1 MTVGLESFTSMT
13 ADGCAPCAESL
24 ASEPQAPPATPSQ
37 RPSTAYWAGAIGV
50 EGELTG
56 DGRFI
61 EPNALVW
68 DLPMPLRYVSSDV
81 GEHGGAV
88 VAGRILTATR
98 QGDGSIWATGD
109 FDMGSPDGVEA
120 ERQVRERLTN
130 GVSMDLDDVSF
141 EVRVAAEL
149 LVDPA
154 VELTTAP
161 PIPGPDGKITVATIK
176 SGDEVR
182 ATTSARIRAATIV
195 AIPAFA
201 DAQIFSTE
209 TAPVVDG
216 AQTPAAELSTDGLPS
231 YAAGIDGELPDGTMC
246 STDPQSPDYDPGCVA
261 VPPGEPADDVTDDDI
276 TASAYAGK
284 PGSAAHLIA
293 WYLTGEGAAKI
304 RWGTPGDFAR
314 CVRIADNHMPK
325 ELAKGFCFTGDTEFL
340 TRDGVTTFADAVGT
354 DQFVLT
360 NSFTRKSPVR
370 RDGHWV
376 QAPVRSYGEQRVLSV
391 NLKRGRLR
399 KTIRATPEHVWFA
412 STEGRSSN
420 RLSMSEVTT
429 ADLLPGMSLGSLMP
443 KNVVLRT
450 TPSPFGIAAGAV
462 FGDGHREP
470 GRGARIDLWGGKV
483 ETLLPYFAGCHQSPI
498 KNENGT
504 LGVRVSGMPG
514 SWKDAP
520 SPDDGAPYLLGWLAG
535 YVATDG
541 HVTKLGSVSIS
552 SSRREHLEYAAMV
565 ANRLGISSFPIGE
578 QTRVGFGTEATDLY
592 KLTFVGQTVPIEL
605 LLDSEA
611 RARLTEAAPKFTA
624 TRWAVESV
632 EDLGEAEEVFCVE
645 VPDTETFALAD
656 YIWVHNCANRHHD
669 ATGEWPGKGSQHS
682 AIVSSAAPMSPPS
695 AWFSAPSL
703 SAPTA
708 LTVTDDGR
716 VFGHLATWNTCHI
729 GMGHAGCITPPHS
742 RAGYAYF
749 RTGTV
754 VTAENAEVPVGH
766 ITLDTR
772 HASTSGLSA
781 AGAQAHYENTGSVV
795 ADVAA
800 GEDSFGIWIA
810 GALRPGVSAS
820 QVRELRASPLSGD
833 WRRVSGNLELVAALA
848 VNVPGFPIP
857 RPAGLVAGGVVQ
869 SLVASGMVPPR
880 QVLTPGTD
888 GALSMDDL
896 TYLKR
901 LADRER
907 AEEQALLAAG
917 SLPSATDLARRVRAS
932 ALSARAHR

>member
-13 ADGCAPCAESL
+13 VDGCAPCAESL
-24 ASEPQAPPATPSQ
+24 ASAPQAPPAAPSQ
-37 RPSTAYWAGAIGV
+37 KPSAAYWAGAIGV

-161 PIPGPDGKITVATIK
+161 PVPGPDGKITVATIK

-201 DAQIFSTE
+201 DAQIFSTD

-216 AQTPAAELSTDGLPS
+216 AQTPAAELPTDGLPS
-231 YAAGIDGELPDGTMC
+231 YAAGIDGELPDGTAC

-314 CVRIADNHMPK
+314 CVRIADNHMAK
-325 ELAKGFCFTGDTEFL
+325 ELAKGF
-340 TRDGVTTFADAVGT
+340 
-354 DQFVLT
+354 
-360 NSFTRKSPVR
+360 
-370 RDGHWV
+370 
-376 QAPVRSYGEQRVLSV
+376 
-391 NLKRGRLR
+391 
-399 KTIRATPEHVWFA
+399 
-412 STEGRSSN
+412 
-420 RLSMSEVTT
+420 
-429 ADLLPGMSLGSLMP
+429 
-443 KNVVLRT
+443 
-450 TPSPFGIAAGAV
+450 
-462 FGDGHREP
+462 
-470 GRGARIDLWGGKV
+470 
-483 ETLLPYFAGCHQSPI
+483 
-498 KNENGT
+498 
-504 LGVRVSGMPG
+504 
-514 SWKDAP
+514 
-520 SPDDGAPYLLGWLAG
+520 
-535 YVATDG
+535 
-541 HVTKLGSVSIS
+541 
-552 SSRREHLEYAAMV
+552 
-565 ANRLGISSFPIGE
+565 
-578 QTRVGFGTEATDLY
+578 
-592 KLTFVGQTVPIEL
+592 
-605 LLDSEA
+605 
-611 RARLTEAAPKFTA
+611 
-624 TRWAVESV
+624 
-632 EDLGEAEEVFCVE
+632 
-645 VPDTETFALAD
+645 
-656 YIWVHNCANRHHD
+656 CANRHHD

>member
-24 ASEPQAPPATPSQ
+24 ASAPQAPPATPSQ
-37 RPSTAYWAGAIGV
+37 KPSAAYWEGVIGV

-68 DLPMPLRYVSSDV
+68 GVPMTVRYVSADV

-88 VAGRILTATR
+88 VVGRILTATR
-98 QGDGSIWATGD
+98 QANGRIWATGD
-109 FDMGSPDGVEA
+109 FDLGSAFGVEA

-130 GVSMDLDDVSF
+130 GISMDLDDVSF

-149 LVDPA
+149 LADPA
-154 VELTTAP
+154 VELTATP
-161 PIPGPDGKITVATIK
+161 PAPGPDGMVTVAAVN

-182 ATTSARIRAATIV
+182 VTTSARIRAATIV

-201 DAQIFSTE
+201 DAQIFSTD

-216 AQTPAAELSTDGLPS
+216 AQTPAAELPTDGLPS

-261 VPPGEPADDVTDDDI
+261 VPPGEPTDDVTDDDI

-314 CVRIADNHMPK
+314 CVRIADNHMAK
-325 ELAKGFCFTGDTEFL
+325 ELAKGF
-340 TRDGVTTFADAVGT
+340 
-354 DQFVLT
+354 
-360 NSFTRKSPVR
+360 
-370 RDGHWV
+370 
-376 QAPVRSYGEQRVLSV
+376 
-391 NLKRGRLR
+391 
-399 KTIRATPEHVWFA
+399 
-412 STEGRSSN
+412 
-420 RLSMSEVTT
+420 
-429 ADLLPGMSLGSLMP
+429 
-443 KNVVLRT
+443 
-450 TPSPFGIAAGAV
+450 
-462 FGDGHREP
+462 
-470 GRGARIDLWGGKV
+470 
-483 ETLLPYFAGCHQSPI
+483 
-498 KNENGT
+498 
-504 LGVRVSGMPG
+504 
-514 SWKDAP
+514 
-520 SPDDGAPYLLGWLAG
+520 
-535 YVATDG
+535 
-541 HVTKLGSVSIS
+541 
-552 SSRREHLEYAAMV
+552 
-565 ANRLGISSFPIGE
+565 
-578 QTRVGFGTEATDLY
+578 
-592 KLTFVGQTVPIEL
+592 
-605 LLDSEA
+605 
-611 RARLTEAAPKFTA
+611 
-624 TRWAVESV
+624 
-632 EDLGEAEEVFCVE
+632 
-645 VPDTETFALAD
+645 
-656 YIWVHNCANRHHD
+656 CANRHHD